1 LRFDLHS
8 HSTHSDGLLRPAEL
22 VTRASTRGVDVL
34 ALTDH
39 DATSGLAEARA
50 QAADAGIRL
59 IDGVEIS
66 VTWNGQTIHMLGLH
80 VNPDDP
86 ELAGGLSALRKRRNE
101 RADAMATEL
110 ERLGVAGSLEGAR
123 RYVTNPELVGRAH
136 FARFLVERG
145 HARDVQAVFKKY
157 LAVGK
162 PGYVPQPWATLSQ
175 AARWI
180 NVSGGMAVLAHPAR
194 YRLDGAKREA
204 LFGEFRDAGGVG
216 VEVVTGRHT
225 VDQFALYARYAYRY
239 GLLASVGSDFHGPKE
254 SRCDLGVLPE
264 LPAGCTPIWTQF

>member
-1 LRFDLHS
+1 LRIDLHS

-22 VTRASTRGVDVL
+22 VMRAASRGVEVL

-50 QAADAGIRL
+50 QAADAGMRL

-66 VTWNGQTIHMLGLH
+66 VTWNEHTIHVLGLH

-86 ELAGGLSALRKRRNE
+86 ELTGGLSTLRKRRNH
-101 RADAMATEL
+101 RADAMAAEL
-110 ERLGVAGSLEGAR
+110 ERLGVGGSLEGAR

-145 HARDVQAVFKKY
+145 HARDVQTVFKKY

-162 PGYVPQPWATLSQ
+162 PGYVPQPWARLSQ
-175 AARWI
+175 AMRWI
-180 NVSGGMAVLAHPAR
+180 NASGGMAVLAHPAR
-194 YRLDGAKREA
+194 YRLNGAEREA

-216 VEVVTGRHT
+216 VEVVTSSHT
-225 VDQFALYARYAYRY
+225 VAQYDLYARYAYRY
-239 GLLASVGSDFHGPKE
+239 GLLASVGSDFHGPEE
-254 SRCDLGVLPE
+254 SRCELGGLPE
-264 LPAGCTPIWTQF
+264 LPSGCTPIWTRF